1 MYVRNP
7 GSLEG
12 RPALDSGG
20 PFPPPCGIPAGLSFA
35 TGPYSGFG
43 RVFVGQLVTKTDLAG
58 LWRGCGHR
66 TEKGGD
72 PGRNRGKPPGPPRAS
87 APYLAAGCVS
97 SSTPRIPPTTPTGGG
112 RVRFLGSR
120 RSCTLA
126 FPSFPSPNARF
137 NAQKKRFDLRDRD
150 PRWTTRRE
158 AWPVRQRAA
167 APQQRRACST
177 LLAWTAI
184 CQARRCHESPF
195 GKWKLSTYRRLPPF
209 SARMLN
215 GWADTRRG
223 HRELGET

>member
-87 APYLAAGCVS
+87 APYLAAG
-97 SSTPRIPPTTPTGGG
+97 
-112 RVRFLGSR
+112 VRFVFHTPDPSDNSDRWGEGSVLG
-120 RSCTLA
+120 
-126 FPSFPSPNARF
+126 
-137 NAQKKRFDLRDRD
+137 
-150 PRWTTRRE
+150 
-158 AWPVRQRAA
+158 V
-167 APQQRRACST
+167 APILHPGVS
-177 LLAWTAI
+177 LI
-184 CQARRCHESPF
+184 S
-195 GKWKLSTYRRLPPF
+195 LPE
-209 SARMLN
+209 R
-215 GWADTRRG
+215 TV
-223 HRELGET
+223 